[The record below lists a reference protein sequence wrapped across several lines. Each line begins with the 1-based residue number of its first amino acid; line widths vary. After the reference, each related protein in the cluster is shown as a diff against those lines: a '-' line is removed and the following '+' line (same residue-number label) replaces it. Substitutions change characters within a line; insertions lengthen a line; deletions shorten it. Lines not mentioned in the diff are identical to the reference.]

1 MKLPPS
7 AAGSG
12 LTAHAAVPTQ
22 IPTLSYK
29 NGLEMPHISSEHV
42 LHSAWFY
49 PFNTSRAHEFHV
61 LARMSL
67 CPRGQWPAGEGGKG
81 SPHKL

>member
-29 NGLEMPHISSEHV
+29 NGLEVPHISSEHV
-42 LHSAWFY
+42 YIQL
-49 PFNTSRAHEFHV
+49 
-61 LARMSL
+61 
-67 CPRGQWPAGEGGKG
+67 G
-81 SPHKL
+81 SIH